1 MIMVYIAG
9 TILTAGIL
17 LNTFL
22 KDKTTSKTEIASWVT
37 LAIATIL
44 WPVTLPT
51 VIRKKLQKQVV
62 FDLRKSALL
71 SDKSC

>member
-1 MIMVYIAG
+1 MVYIAG